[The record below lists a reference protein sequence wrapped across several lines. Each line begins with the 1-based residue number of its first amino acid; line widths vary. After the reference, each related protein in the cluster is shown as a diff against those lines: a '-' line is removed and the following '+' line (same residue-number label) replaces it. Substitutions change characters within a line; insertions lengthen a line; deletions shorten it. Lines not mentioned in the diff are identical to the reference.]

1 MPELEEMSVEELIAV
16 ADHDADAQV
25 KVGQHYLRGTG
36 GVEKD
41 TKKALGWF
49 IRAAVKGHIWALF
62 MLGRYFVY
70 GFYVPQD
77 FSAAVELFQLS
88 ADNGNS
94 SAQAVLDLIHIK
106 GQDVPKDEGMHEMQN
121 KAPDKPGTILA
132 HESQPVK
139 EGAVADVEETEAVVL

>member
-1 MPELEEMSVEELIAV
+1 MPELEEMNVAELIA
-16 ADHDADAQV
+16 AAEHDVDAQV

-41 TKKALGWF
+41 PEKAFGWF
-49 IRAAVKGHIWALF
+49 IRAAVKGHIEALF
-62 MLGRYFVY
+62 TLGRYFVY
-70 GFYVPQD
+70 GLYVPQD

-94 SAQAVLDLIHIK
+94 CAQAVLDLIHIK
-106 GQDVPKDEGMHEMQN
+106 GQEVPKVDGMHETQN
-121 KAPDKPGTILA
+121 TTPDKPGTVLA

-139 EGAVADVEETEAVVL
+139 EGVVADAETEAEL